1 MTVINYTGNAPTIA
15 QVDTLTPGGTIAIG
29 NDFTVA
35 VGGKSITYR
44 ATGTTVAS
52 VCTGLHALLAA
63 STYPEFLEITWADSV
78 TAITATAKVPGRP
91 HTIVLSDAQGA
102 GATDT
107 HSFNK
112 TATTV
117 NSGPSDA
124 AAVLNYS
131 SGTLPANSDTLNLDG
146 LAVPILYN
154 CDALAAL
161 SGLIVNVTNWSG
173 AFGLPAWNP
182 SGYPEYR
189 PRNFVI
195 PAVAVNYAGSA
206 SRAKFDIDNPGAPC
220 LFTITA
226 PSSQSAESNV
236 PAIQIIGG
244 TSTNHID
251 LKVNKGNVG
260 VAVNA
265 GEVAHIGSFI
275 AGYQTNQTTDAK
287 VKFGPGVVFQDDE
300 YTVLGGQVESN
311 SDVGT
316 ITLYPNATV
325 KVAAGE
331 IDTLVDNR
339 GGTFIY
345 SSPETPIG
353 KYIGYSGSKCDLRQK
368 LEPVVFTDVE
378 LYANAGFL
386 GGEGILSTT
395 NPIELLGCGLQDVT
409 LPKNKNITLAIANI

>member
-1 MTVINYTGNAPTIA
+1 MTVINYTANAPTIA
-15 QVDTLTPGGTIAIG
+15 QVDTLTPGGTIAVG

-35 VGGKSITYR
+35 VGNKSLTYR
-44 ATGTTVAS
+44 ATGATVAS
-52 VCTGLHALLAA
+52 VCTGLQALLAA
-63 STYPEFLEITWADSV
+63 STYPEFQEITWVDAV

-91 HTIVLSDAQGA
+91 HEIVLSDAQGA
-102 GATDT
+102 GGTDT

-112 TATTV
+112 TATTA
-117 NSGPSDA
+117 NSGPSDV

-131 SGTLPANSDTLNLDG
+131 SGTLPANSDTLNFDG

-161 SGLIVNVTNWSG
+161 SALIVNITNWSG

-182 SGYPEYR
+182 AGYPEYR
-189 PRNFVI
+189 PTSFVI
-195 PAVAVNYAGSA
+195 PAVVVNYSGSG
-206 SRAKFDIDNPGAPC
+206 SRAKFDIENPGAPC

-244 TSTNHID
+244 TATNHID
-251 LKVNKGNVG
+251 LKANKGNVG
-260 VAVNA
+260 VAINA

-300 YTVLGGQVESN
+300 YTVLGGQVESQ

-325 KVAAGE
+325 KVTGGAL
-331 IDTLVDNR
+331 DTLVDNR
-339 GGTFIY
+339 GGVFIY
-345 SSPETPIG
+345 ASPETPIG
-353 KYIGYSGSKCDLRQK
+353 KYIGYSGSKCDLRRK
-368 LEPVVFTDVE
+368 LDPFAITDVD
-378 LYANAGFL
+378 LYAGAEII
-386 GGEGILSTT
+386 GGEGLLSVT
-395 NPIELLGCGLQDVT
+395 NPINLLGCGLDDVK
-409 LPKNKNITLAIANI
+409 LPKNKNITVAIANI